1 MDEELA
7 IGKLKN
13 VAALLS
19 YSQQLDPSGLII
31 SLKYRVVVAL
41 VLSVSLIATKLSLQ
55 IQVEKGAAILNN
67 LELYQASTTDLLR
80 PVSRK
85 GSKING

>member
-1 MDEELA
+1 MNEELT
-7 IGKLKN
+7 ILGKLKN
-13 VAALLS
+13 VFALLS
-19 YSQQLDPSGLII
+19 FSQQLDPSGLII

-67 LELYQASTTDLLR
+67 LELYQASTTDLLG
-80 PVSRK
+80 PVSRN
-85 GSKING
+85 GS